1 MTEYLYRYEEV
12 RYSLGVDQFD
22 DPYPGY
28 RLVVHC
34 VKYKIIRRT
43 PKGVWIRYYDN
54 LIALDEDKNKK
65 FVLLTARKK
74 FACETKEEARKSF
87 IARKKRQIEILKA
100 HLEQAETSLYIAETD
115 IENKSIVIS

>member
-1 MTEYLYRYEEV
+1 MTEYLYRYEEI
-12 RYSLGVDQFD
+12 RYSLGVNYFD
-22 DPYPGY
+22 NPYPGY
-28 RLVVHC
+28 RLAVHC
-34 VKYKIIRRT
+34 NKYKIIKRT
-43 PKGVWIRYYDN
+43 PKGAWIRYCTGFP
-54 LIALDEDKNKK
+54 EFDKYENKK

-100 HLEQAETSLYIAETD
+100 YLEQAETSLYIAETD